1 MEGTSGDLSDSM
13 GNTTRRLTDAQIV
26 EELVDKYTC
35 LHQPEQLEQWLQ
47 KVINEDYRQDSD
59 KESIRKTKRFYG
71 STVSYLTN
79 AEVFNIL
86 TPNNCEAD
94 EYSITLR
101 PFLYLYFSSNNIKEL
116 KSRFLLV
123 ETDFKFMVKDITRTI
138 LHLTLPPEHI
148 PVHYKP

>member
-1 MEGTSGDLSDSM
+1 MEGINGDLFDSM
-13 GNTTRRLTDAQIV
+13 GNTTRRLTDARVV

-47 KVINEDYRQDSD
+47 KVINEDYRQDTD
-59 KESIRKTKRFYG
+59 KESIRKTKKFYEA
-71 STVSYLTN
+71 TVSYLSN

-86 TPNNCEAD
+86 TPNNDEAD

-101 PFLYLYFSSNNIKEL
+101 PFLYLYFSSNSIKEL

-123 ETDFKFMVKDITRTI
+123 ETDFKFMAKDITRTI
-138 LHLTLPPEHI
+138 LHLTLPQEHI
-148 PVHYKP
+148 PAHYKP

>member
-1 MEGTSGDLSDSM
+1 MGGLNGDLFDSM
-13 GNTTRRLTDAQIV
+13 SKSTRRLTDARIV

-47 KVINEDYRQDSD
+47 KVINEDYLQNTD
-59 KESIRKTKRFYG
+59 KGSIRKTKKFYG
-71 STVSYLTN
+71 ATVSYLTN

-86 TPNNCEAD
+86 TPNNHEAD

-101 PFLYLYFSSNNIKEL
+101 PFLYLYFSSNNIQEL

-123 ETDFKFMVKDITRTI
+123 ETDFKFMARDITRTI
-138 LHLTLPPEHI
+138 LHLTLPQEHI

>member
-1 MEGTSGDLSDSM
+1 MESLSGDLFDFMSS
-13 GNTTRRLTDAQIV
+13 TAQRLTDARIV

-35 LHQPEQLEQWLQ
+35 LHRPEQLEQWLQ

-59 KESIRKTKRFYG
+59 RQSIRKTKKFYG
-71 STVSYLTN
+71 ATVSYLTN

-86 TPNNCEAD
+86 TPNNREAD

-101 PFLYLYFSSNNIKEL
+101 PFLYLYFSSNSIEEL

-123 ETDFKFMVKDITRTI
+123 ETDFKFMAKDITRTI
-138 LHLTLPPEHI
+138 LHLTLPQEYI
-148 PVHYKP
+148 PAHYKP